1 MNHTF
6 NTCTPHLGY
15 GKLGSPSAWP
25 FLLIDYLPYITYN
38 YKAYERSGAG
48 IYTELY
54 SAAGPMAPRHF
65 NLLLSLVAGVA
76 ATQEENLSRAPPDAP
91 RLAKAKDSAF
101 SSRDAS
107 PPPPPPPP
115 KPRGSLPIT
124 QAVWVNSI
132 RPRKSPTGSNP
143 ASVDPHRT
151 GAWETAEM
159 SEGRFPHK
167 AEGAPQLAL
176 AHEAASSSPSK
187 RELEALEREAADLDA
202 FKRKL
207 TSAQVQ
213 DHTSGWYVA
222 SPSHV
227 PQICPLE
234 GGGGYMIGDGES
246 ACGVWTPAV
255 PTDHG
260 TRAAGAAPLKRL
272 TRAKRRTVADI

>member
-1 MNHTF
+1 MPLSRRAHR
-6 NTCTPHLGY
+6 TC
-15 GKLGSPSAWP
+15 
-25 FLLIDYLPYITYN
+25 
-38 YKAYERSGAG
+38 
-48 IYTELY
+48 
-54 SAAGPMAPRHF
+54 AAGPMAPRHF
-65 NLLLSLVAGVA
+65 NLLLSLVAGVV
-76 ATQEENLSRAPPDAP
+76 ATQEGNLSRAPSEAP
-91 RLAKAKDSAF
+91 RLARAKDSAF

-107 PPPPPPPP
+107 PPPP

-124 QAVWVNSI
+124 QAVWDNSI

-151 GAWETAEM
+151 GAWETPEM

-234 GGGGYMIGDGES
+234 GGGG
-246 ACGVWTPAV
+246 T
-255 PTDHG
+255 
-260 TRAAGAAPLKRL
+260 
-272 TRAKRRTVADI
+272 